1 MSQKQQIDAVYEN
14 LMTLMQTAVPLF
26 PCVFFFL
33 LTRCWNVPEFLNCF
47 LLSINDKAVL

>member
-26 PCVFFFL
+26 PCVFFFFIDSL
-33 LTRCWNVPEFLNCF
+33 LECTRVSK
-47 LLSINDKAVL
+47 LLPFVNK